1 MTSRKSGRIIISSIK
16 LISFNPSLM
25 VTVKRVPEFR
35 HPHRCP
41 AHCQRELFSG
51 LNNLRVC
58 SILDNAYADVMGF
71 TEEEITQIAKDTNEE
86 QALPALKKWYD
97 GYRFGNID
105 IYNPWSI
112 INFFAERTADDY
124 WVNTSS
130 NDIIQHMMQGNAKSQ
145 EKNLL
150 TLLHGGTVAAIIR
163 EGLIY
168 KDITQNKD
176 GLYTLLLMTG
186 YLTAVQNT
194 TVPNGHLCQLR
205 IPNEELTHVFQ
216 SEVLNL
222 EPFSKSK
229 SSSISLN
236 SSRNRYP
243 QS

>member
-1 MTSRKSGRIIISSIK
+1 
-16 LISFNPSLM
+16 
-25 VTVKRVPEFR
+25 
-35 HPHRCP
+35 
-41 AHCQRELFSG
+41 
-51 LNNLRVC
+51 
-58 SILDNAYADVMGF
+58 MGF
-71 TEEEITQIAKDTNEE
+71 TEEEVTQIAKDTNEE

-150 TLLHGGTVAAIIR
+150 TLLHGRTVAAIIR

-194 TVPNGHLCQLR
+194 TVPNGRLCQLK

-229 SSSISLN
+229 SNSGQHQGIFLYKAQQHFFARLLRLSLHFSARLFVKSHYQGVHRQN
-236 SSRNRYP
+236 FNLSDRLKRP
-243 QS
+243 ALL

>member
-1 MTSRKSGRIIISSIK
+1 
-16 LISFNPSLM
+16 
-25 VTVKRVPEFR
+25 
-35 HPHRCP
+35 
-41 AHCQRELFSG
+41 
-51 LNNLRVC
+51 
-58 SILDNAYADVMGF
+58 MGF
-71 TEEEITQIAKDTNEE
+71 TEEEVTQIAKDTNEE

-130 NDIIQHMMQGNAKSQ
+130 NDIIQHMIQGNAKSQ

-186 YLTAVQNT
+186 YLTTVQNT
-194 TVPNGHLCQLR
+194 TVPNGRLCQLK
-205 IPNEELTHVFQ
+205 IPNKELTHVFQ
-216 SEVLNL
+216 SEVLNV

>member
-1 MTSRKSGRIIISSIK
+1 
-16 LISFNPSLM
+16 
-25 VTVKRVPEFR
+25 
-35 HPHRCP
+35 
-41 AHCQRELFSG
+41 
-51 LNNLRVC
+51 
-58 SILDNAYADVMGF
+58 
-71 TEEEITQIAKDTNEE
+71 
-86 QALPALKKWYD
+86 
-97 GYRFGNID
+97 
-105 IYNPWSI
+105 
-112 INFFAERTADDY
+112 
-124 WVNTSS
+124 
-130 NDIIQHMMQGNAKSQ
+130 MMQENAKSQ

-194 TVPNGHLCQLR
+194 TVPNGRLCQLK

-236 SSRNRYP
+236 SSRSRYP